1 MMNKQKALFKYLL
14 RLGDNALIQGHR
26 LSEWCSRG
34 PLLEEDLAL
43 TNMALDN
50 IGRAQ
55 AILKYASEVEGLG
68 KTEDDL
74 AYKRGER
81 EFYNNLITE
90 MPIGDFAYTIA
101 KHLLIAVFEYYQF
114 TELSKSKD
122 ETIAGISAKSLKEV
136 RYHLAHARDWTYR
149 LGKGTEE
156 SNTRLQQAFSQLWMY
171 TGELFEMYEED
182 AIVKTA
188 QIGID
193 LNELREGYYNMLSAI
208 LNDSNIKIPVVDY
221 MQTGSRKG
229 IHTEYLGHILSEMQ
243 YLQRAYPD
251 AKW

>member
-1 MMNKQKALFKYLL
+1 MTTQEALYTYLL

-34 PLLEEDLAL
+34 PILEEDLAI

-55 AILKYASEVEGLG
+55 AFLKYAAEVEGKG

-81 EFYNNLITE
+81 QFYNNLITE
-90 MPIGDFAYTIA
+90 LPIGNFAYTIA
-101 KHLLIAVFEYYQF
+101 KQLIISAFEFFQYA
-114 TELSKSKD
+114 ELMKSSD
-122 ETIAGISAKSLKEV
+122 ATISGISAKAIKEV
-136 RYHLAHARDWTYR
+136 RYHLAHAKDWTNR
-149 LGKGTEE
+149 LGQGTEV
-156 SNTRLQQAFSQLWMY
+156 SHAKLQEAFNDLWMFSD
-171 TGELFEMYEED
+171 ELFEMDEVD
-182 AIVKTA
+182 QFLLADGIS
-188 QIGID
+188 ID
-193 LNELREGYYNMLSAI
+193 LSKLKSSWIEFMM
-208 LNDSNIKIPVVDY
+208 PVLEMNSITLPETAY

-229 IHTEYLGHILSEMQ
+229 IHTEYLGHLLTEVQ

-251 AKW
+251 ATW

>member
-1 MMNKQKALFKYLL
+1 MNKQAALYKYLL
-14 RLGDNALIQGHR
+14 RLGDHALIQGHR

-34 PLLEEDLAL
+34 PILEEDLAI

-55 AILKYASEVEGLG
+55 AFLKYAGQVEGLG

-81 EFYNNLITE
+81 EFYNSLITE
-90 MPIGDFAYTIA
+90 LPIGDFAFTIA
-101 KHLLIAVFEYYQF
+101 KQLLIAAFEYFQF
-114 TELSKSKD
+114 VELSKSQD

-156 SNTRLQQAFSQLWMY
+156 SHARLQLAFDQLWMY

-182 AIVKTA
+182 AILEK
-188 QIGID
+188 QGIGID
-193 LNELREGYYNMLSAI
+193 LNSIKDSYYDLVKSIA
-208 LNDSNIKIPVVDY
+208 LDSNIKIPVVDY

>member
-1 MMNKQKALFKYLL
+1 MTKQEALYTYTL

-34 PLLEEDLAL
+34 PILEEDLAL
-43 TNMALDN
+43 TNLALDQ

-55 AILKYASEVEGLG
+55 AFLKYAAHIEGQG

-90 MPIGDFAYTIA
+90 LPIGDFAYTIA
-101 KHLLIAVFEYYQF
+101 KQLLISAFEFYQF
-114 TELSKSKD
+114 SELSKSSD
-122 ETIAGISAKSLKEV
+122 ETIAGISAKALKEV
-136 RYHLAHARDWTYR
+136 RYHLVHAQDWCYR
-149 LGKGTEE
+149 LGKGTPV
-156 SNTRLQQAFSQLWMY
+156 SHKKLQQAFRELWMY
-171 TGELFEMYEED
+171 TGELFEMDEID
-182 AIVKTA
+182 QLLMQDGTA
-188 QIGID
+188 ID
-193 LNELREGYYNMLSAI
+193 LMSLRPDWLNLVGSI
-208 LNDSNIKIPVVDY
+208 LADSTIVLPADTY

-229 IHTEYLGHILSEMQ
+229 IHTEYLGHLLSEVQ

-251 AKW
+251 ATW